1 MAYLK
6 QGTNFLYDNTTG
18 DIVGIKD
25 ADGGEKYF
33 ASLTQFQPAS
43 YKFAPG
49 LSIAAA
55 AATFTSLTYENDGGN
70 VRVVSAGV
78 HGIAAGSV
86 GHYVY
91 VTWAGGTGV
100 NGFYKILDR
109 AVTTKLTIELAHVSG
124 LGTPTVSLVNADIT
138 LATQTI
144 PAGTMNVGMSL
155 ELDMLF
161 SCTGSSNNKTVKANL
176 GSAAWYSQTFAS
188 SFQSLCV
195 EKKACVISST
205 DIISNAL
212 AAPGHGTA
220 TGANVTMT
228 PSGGV
233 GAAQDF
239 TIVGSIANAGEF
251 LTLNAWSLKINGA

>member
-6 QGTNFLYDNTTG
+6 QGTDFLFDNTTNG
-18 DIVGIKD
+18 IVGVRVAGIGD
-25 ADGGEKYF
+25 RYF
-33 ASLTQFQPAS
+33 STSTFQPSA
-43 YKFAPG
+43 YKSAPA

-55 AATFTSLTYENDGGN
+55 ASTFTSLTYEADGAN
-70 VRVVSAGV
+70 VRLVSAGV

-86 GHYVY
+86 GHFVY

-100 NGFYKILDR
+100 TGFYKILDR
-109 AVTTKLTIELAHVSG
+109 ATTTKLTIELAHVSG
-124 LGTPTVSLVNADIT
+124 LGTPTVSLVNSDIT

-144 PAGTMNVGMSL
+144 PSGTMNVGMSL
-155 ELDMLF
+155 ELDLLF
-161 SCTGSSNNKTVKANL
+161 SCTGSSNNKTVKVNL

-195 EKKACVISST
+195 EKKACVLSST

-228 PSGGV
+228 PSGGI
-233 GAAQDF
+233 GAAQDL
-239 TIVGSIANAGEF
+239 TIVGSLANAGEF
-251 LTLNAWSLKINGA
+251 LTLNVWSLKINGA

>member
-1 MAYLK
+1 MPYLK
-6 QGTNFLYDNTTG
+6 QGTNFLYDNTTN
-18 DIVGIKD
+18 DIVGVKD

-33 ASLTQFQPAS
+33 STNAFQPAA
-43 YKFAPG
+43 YKSAPG

-86 GHYVY
+86 GHFVY

-100 NGFYKILDR
+100 TGFYKILDR
-109 AVTTKLTIELAHVSG
+109 ATTDKLTIELAHVSG
-124 LGTPTVSLVNADIT
+124 LGTPTVSLVNSDIT

-144 PAGTMNVGMSL
+144 PSGTMNVGMSL
-155 ELDMLF
+155 ELDLLF
-161 SCTGSSNNKTVKANL
+161 SCTGSANNKTVKANL

-195 EKKACVISST
+195 EKKACVLSST

-228 PSGGV
+228 PSGGI
-233 GAAQDF
+233 GAAQDL
-239 TIVGSIANAGEF
+239 TIVGSLANAGEF
-251 LTLNAWSLKINGA
+251 LTLNVWSLKINGA

>member
-6 QGTNFLYDNTTG
+6 QGNNFLYDSTTN

-33 ASLTQFQPAS
+33 STNAFQPAA
-43 YKFAPG
+43 YKSAPG

-55 AATFTSLTYENDGGN
+55 ASNFTSLTYEADGAN
-70 VRVVSAGV
+70 VRLVSANA

-86 GHYVY
+86 GHFVY
-91 VTWAGGTGV
+91 VTWTGGTGV
-100 NGFYKILDR
+100 TGFYKILDQ
-109 AVTTKLTIELAHVSG
+109 ATATKLTIELAHVSG
-124 LGTPTVSLVNADIT
+124 LGTPAVSLVNSDIT

-144 PAGTMNVGMSL
+144 PPGTINVGMSL
-155 ELDMLF
+155 ELDLLF
-161 SCTGSSNNKTVKANL
+161 SCTGSSNNKTVKVNL
-176 GSAAWYSQTFAS
+176 GLAAWYSQTFAS

-195 EKKACVISST
+195 EKKACVLSST

-228 PSGGV
+228 PSGGI
-233 GAAQDF
+233 GAAQDL
-239 TIVGSIANAGEF
+239 TIVGSLANAGEF
-251 LTLNAWSLKINGA
+251 LTLNVWSLKINGT

>member
-6 QGTNFLYDNTTG
+6 NSSPFLYDITTNG
-18 DIVGIKD
+18 IVGVRSD
-25 ADGGEKYF
+25 VGNHF
-33 ASLTQFQPAS
+33 FQTGIYEPAS
-43 YKFAPG
+43 FKAAPA

-55 AATFTSLTYENDGGN
+55 ASTFTSLTYEDDGGN
-70 VRVVSAGV
+70 VRLVSAGV

-86 GHYVY
+86 GHFVY

-109 AVTTKLTIELAHVSG
+109 SVTTKLTIELAHVSG

-144 PAGTMNVGMSL
+144 PAGTMNPGMVL
-155 ELDMLF
+155 ELDVLIG
-161 SCTGSSNNKTVKANL
+161 CTGSSNNKTVKANL

-205 DIISNAL
+205 DIIANAL

-228 PSGGV
+228 PSGGI
-233 GAAQDF
+233 GAAQDL

-251 LTLNAWSLKINGA
+251 LRLEAWSLKINGA

>member
-1 MAYLK
+1 MPYMKA
-6 QGTNFLYDNTTG
+6 GTNFLFDNTTG
-18 DIVGIKD
+18 DVVGIKD
-25 ADGGEKYF
+25 TDGGELYF
-33 ASLTQFQPAS
+33 NHLQFQPAA
-43 YKFAPG
+43 YKAAPS

-78 HGIAAGSV
+78 HGIVAGSV

-91 VTWAGGTGV
+91 VTWTGGTGV

-109 AVTTKLTIELAHVSG
+109 SVTTKLTIELAHVSG
-124 LGTPTVSLVNADIT
+124 LGTPTVSLVNSDIT
-138 LATQTI
+138 MVTQTI

-161 SCTGSSNNKTVKANL
+161 SCTGSANNKTVKVNL

-205 DIISNAL
+205 DIIANAL

-228 PSGGV
+228 PSGGIA
-233 GAAQDF
+233 AAQDL

-251 LTLNAWSLKINGA
+251 LTLNVWSLRINGA